1 MQNAPDH
8 EDGRN
13 KSLSGSGRSYD
24 EARFHS
30 QRVRRLKIILPVMAL
45 VISLV
50 FIAVSFIRTA
60 LPENV
65 TLESMNIE
73 DGKLVMEGPAI
84 SGTNADGIRYSMN
97 AEKALQDIGN
107 PNLIALK
114 AIRAEMP
121 VSASLMARIVGQSGL
136 YDRGTDKL
144 VMDAPFTI
152 KMSNGMEARFQN
164 ADMDVKAGE
173 MTTEK
178 PVSITAKQTSI
189 VAQKLKMTDK
199 GQIIIFEGKV
209 RINME
214 AGVLQNKSK

>member
-1 MQNAPDH
+1 MLNRPDNS
-8 EDGRN
+8 DGHQRPV
-13 KSLSGSGRSYD
+13 SDSGKNYAD
-24 EARFHS
+24 ARFHS
-30 QRVRRLKIILPVMAL
+30 QRVRRLKIILPVMAV
-45 VISLV
+45 VISLIFV
-50 FIAVSFIRTA
+50 AVSFIRTA

-65 TLESMNIE
+65 ALESIKVE

-84 SGTNADGIRYSMN
+84 SGTNADGIRYTMN
-97 AEKALQDIGN
+97 AEKALQDIKN

-114 AIRAEMP
+114 LIKAEMP

-136 YDRGTDKL
+136 YDRQTDKL

-152 KMSNGMEARFQN
+152 KMSNGMEASFQN
-164 ADMDVKAGE
+164 AAMDVKAGE

-178 PVSITAKQTSI
+178 PVSITAKQSSI
-189 VAQKLKMTDK
+189 VAQRLKMADK

-214 AGVLQNKSK
+214 ASALQNKGK